1 LFRIAITSVAL
12 SLIAPVAFAQASA
25 AQGDTAMAA
34 GNYADAGAAYRR
46 AYDETSDPTYLKKS
60 GQAYMAMGSP
70 GRDQAIESFRGYVQ
84 NARSL
89 EEAQEGDGL
98 LQQAQ
103 AIPAEGAAAPQPVTP
118 QTDAPVPAGP
128 PAGDPVA
135 DPPTGGEG
143 DDAGKNDHQKVVG
156 SVGIGWLGVSNI
168 PLAFATPG
176 LDAAGDPTVNGF
188 AETQLAAPAVGARIW
203 FSELVG
209 LDVGLGLH
217 FSSGSTE
224 ANNISVD
231 KAPRFGML
239 IHAGVPLA
247 FTSGEHVAFL
257 LIPELNFA
265 FATSEVDSPL
275 IAAPAPPPAELSGLR
290 VDVGARSGLEVHF
303 GFMGLPELSLEGTV
317 GIFLTNQSTSASVGN
332 AKISDSDLLI
342 TTTSFDSPWDIF
354 RTAVAARYYF

>member
-12 SLIAPVAFAQASA
+12 SLIAPTAFAQASA

-34 GNYADAGAAYRR
+34 GNYAEAGAAYKR

-70 GRDQAIESFRGYVQ
+70 GREKAIESFRGYVQ

-103 AIPAEGAAAPQPVTP
+103 ALPPADAPAPQPVAP
-118 QTDAPVPAGP
+118 QPAAAPGPDGP
-128 PAGDPVA
+128 PADPMVE
-135 DPPTGGEG
+135 PQPEEEG
-143 DDAGKNDHQKVVG
+143 DDSGKNDHQKVVG

-176 LDAAGDPTVNGF
+176 GDNVNPTVNGF
-188 AETQLAAPAVGARIW
+188 TETQLAAPAVGARIW

-217 FSSGSTE
+217 FSSGTTE
-224 ANNISVD
+224 VANISVD

-247 FTSGEHVAFL
+247 FSSGEHVAFL

-265 FATSEVDSPL
+265 FATSEVDSPPG
-275 IAAPAPPPAELSGLR
+275 IPNAPPSAELSGMRL
-290 VDVGARSGLEVHF
+290 DVGARSGLEVHF

-317 GIFLTNQSTSASVGN
+317 GLFLTNQSVSASVGN
-332 AKISDSDLLI
+332 VSVSDSDLLI